1 VSGGPQIDLGAIL
14 RFTGGLPRVDNFL
27 PVDDLIGR
35 FDALV
40 ESSAGKVI
48 RSRAGTS
55 RLGEPIYAY
64 TVGDGPRTALVVGGV
79 HPNEPIGS
87 WTALWLAEAAAA
99 GTDPIAGLGF
109 RWCVVPT
116 IDPDGARLNEGW
128 FAEPADRIGYGRA
141 FYRPAPNSQA
151 EWTFPT
157 DYKNVYFDRVL
168 PETLAFLRLIDDLR
182 PELQVSL
189 HNGELGGVYYYIS
202 RDAPGLVGA
211 LAAIPDHFGLPLD
224 VGEPE
229 MPHLRTYAPA
239 IYRMDPVSTA
249 YDYYEN
255 LGVDP
260 SGFIAGSSSSHYAAR
275 YQTLCLVA
283 ELPYWKHPDA
293 GDSSPTAESYAAMLR
308 RTAADMIDMSDT
320 LSDYLHRAQPHL
332 ILQTPFREASEAFIP
347 MFRSAGEADLKRADD
362 EPADR
367 MATVA
372 ETFGCE
378 DLLHCFR
385 LRYGGI
391 LLRAIEAE
399 TLAGT
404 APAELRRLR
413 DEVADTY
420 AQWQDAAAARTG
432 AEPIP
437 INQLAGVQ
445 LAATLA
451 AAAAL
456 VGEANSETN
465 GETNGEGTAL

>member
-1 VSGGPQIDLGAIL
+1 MSVDLEVDLEAVL
-14 RFTGGLPRVDNFL
+14 RFTAGLPQVDRFL
-27 PVDDLIGR
+27 RIDDLIGR

-40 ESSAGKVI
+40 ESSAGRVI
-48 RSRAGTS
+48 KSRAGTS

-87 WTALWLAEAAAA
+87 WTALWLAEAAADNA
-99 GTDPIAGLGF
+99 DPIAALGF

-116 IDPDGARLNEGW
+116 IDPDGARLNEDW
-128 FAEPADRIGYGRA
+128 FDDPSDRIGYGRA
-141 FYRPAPNSQA
+141 FYRPAPDSQA

-157 DYKNVYFDRVL
+157 DYKNAYFDSVL
-168 PETLAFLRLIDDLR
+168 PETLAFMRLIDDLR
-182 PELQVSL
+182 PDLLVSL

-202 RDAPGLVGA
+202 RDAPGLVGG
-211 LAAIPDHFGLPLD
+211 LSEIPDHFGLPLD

-229 MPHLRTYAPA
+229 APHLRTYAPA
-239 IYRMDPVSTA
+239 IYRMDPVSAA

-260 SGFIAGSSSSHYAAR
+260 SGFISGSSSSHYAAR

-293 GDSSPTAESYAAMLR
+293 GDPSPTTEPYADMLR
-308 RTAADMIDMSDT
+308 RTAADMIAMADT
-320 LSDYLHRAQPHL
+320 LSDYLQRAQQRL
-332 ILQTPFREASEAFIP
+332 SLKTPFREATEAFVP
-347 MFRSAGEADLKRADD
+347 MLRAIGEADLKRADD
-362 EPADR
+362 EPVDR

-385 LRYGGI
+385 LRYGGM
-391 LLRAIEAE
+391 LLRTIEAE
-399 TLAGT
+399 TVAGT
-404 APAELRRLR
+404 AAAELRRLR
-413 DEVADTY
+413 DEAAATY
-420 AQWQDAAAARTG
+420 AEWQHEAAERTG

-437 INQLAGVQ
+437 INRLAGVQ
-445 LAATLA
+445 LAASLV

-456 VGEANSETN
+456 VRESCV
-465 GETNGEGTAL
+465 EGPAL